1 MPTVPCFACFLS
13 MSHICYILGC
23 YIYILHMC
31 RFGKGIS
38 SDKNNID
45 IICKH
50 DGEEAKSLAE

>member
-1 MPTVPCFACFLS
+1 
-13 MSHICYILGC
+13 
-23 YIYILHMC
+23 MC